1 MQMVIIHHWGEGMLN
16 TLNNINKELC
26 DLDCPDDDGADDE
39 TINRN
44 IMIVS
49 LIMSGVLLEYSI
61 YMC

>member
-1 MQMVIIHHWGEGMLN
+1 MLN
-16 TLNNINKELC
+16 TLNNINKDLY
-26 DLDCPDDDGADDE
+26 DLDYPDDDGADDE